1 MRAVHVLMAYSYR
14 KQAYILIVLWKK
26 MALNGFVQL
35 ESKMRDYPYVHRRY
49 FVIMRHFFRIEGA
62 EWERM
67 GRGKPAQKDSRE
79 RNGDT

>member
-14 KQAYILIVLWKK
+14 KQAVHSHCPLEK

-62 EWERM
+62 EW
-67 GRGKPAQKDSRE
+67 
-79 RNGDT
+79 

>member
-35 ESKMRDYPYVHRRY
+35 ESKMRDYPYVQRRY

-62 EWERM
+62 EW
-67 GRGKPAQKDSRE
+67 
-79 RNGDT
+79 

>member
-14 KQAYILIVLWKK
+14 KQAYILIFLWKK

-62 EWERM
+62 EW
-67 GRGKPAQKDSRE
+67 
-79 RNGDT
+79 